1 MPCRKGR
8 LNIVNYGIVDVGLC
22 AGAGIDRIG
31 LEYDA
36 ESPSLPRLARQRCLI
51 RCIEVSFACGLN

>member
-1 MPCRKGR
+1 MPLLSRR
-8 LNIVNYGIVDVGLC
+8 RVGDNKCAGLR

-36 ESPSLPRLARQRCLI
+36 NPLHSAAWRVRGVYSSA
-51 RCIEVSFACGLN
+51 